1 MKQQNTQKL
10 ARDITPALQSHT
22 ALACR
27 ILPAGSGGGWP
38 FIPPSSHPPS
48 LLALVCP
55 GGRGGSPL
63 CTAVPTAGSPVA
75 FAYWRI
81 ATEQIVI
88 DHFQTE
94 TGKVEKFLVGMP
106 VVVAASWGH
115 PAWPR
120 TAHGAAPAQTRV
132 RTWTCTHGPSR
143 DSPRQWRH
151 CQLLSGLHAGLAAWR
166 ACSLNFFFFF

>member
-1 MKQQNTQKL
+1 MKQQNTQKVV
-10 ARDITPALQSHT
+10 RDITPALQSHT

-38 FIPPSSHPPS
+38 FIPPSSQPPS

-63 CTAVPTAGSPVA
+63 CTAVPISGSHVA
-75 FAYWRI
+75 FTYWRI
-81 ATEQIVI
+81 ATEQVVI

-94 TGKVEKFLVGMP
+94 TRKVEKFLMGMP

-115 PAWPR
+115 PAWPWSSTSTDKGPDMDMYR
-120 TAHGAAPAQTRV
+120 DMDSAGTAQGNGDTA
-132 RTWTCTHGPSR
+132 S
-143 DSPRQWRH
+143 S
-151 CQLLSGLHAGLAAWR
+151 CQGYVLG
-166 ACSLNFFFFF
+166 SLPGGHVVWIFIFF